1 MSKLH
6 EVSSDPQGIV
16 TLCAVFENLVRILFS
31 ISQLFFEQISN
42 FSFFLQLQTHEPE
55 LWTHLMSNEV
65 QPLRLVF
72 RWMMRGFSGHLLPE
86 QVLTKYLH

>member
-31 ISQLFFEQISN
+31 IPQLFFEQVSN
-42 FSFFLQLQTHEPE
+42 FSIILFCSYKHMNP
-55 LWTHLMSNEV
+55 NCG
-65 QPLRLVF
+65 PI
-72 RWMMRGFSGHLLPE
+72 
-86 QVLTKYLH
+86 